1 MMRNKKLLIPTAG
14 ASPRADFLPPAT
26 RLVREEN
33 RSRRRLIQSLVLVLV
48 SCVITFAIAEA
59 LRIQANSELSAE
71 LAKTDDLLSQQAQYS
86 DIVAQTTRSNELL
99 AIHRVVRA
107 SEINMPSLIA
117 QIQAS
122 IPAGSALTS
131 LGITG
136 LSSLESAPTPVAVTG
151 ETSAAVV
158 SVSLETQNLTD
169 IESFLLSARQWPG
182 YSSSTVDGISTVT
195 SGKKAD
201 LTIYLNQAAID
212 PQAWDRVS
220 MRKMGPVAQ

>member
-1 MMRNKKLLIPTAG
+1 MIRKKKLLIPTAG

-33 RSRRRLIQSLVLVLV
+33 RSRRRLIRALVLVLV
-48 SCVITFAIAEA
+48 SCAVAFATAQ
-59 LRIQANSELSAE
+59 LYWIQANTGLSAE

-86 DIVAQTTRSNELL
+86 DIVAQTTMGNELL

-107 SEINMPSLIA
+107 SEVNISSLIT

-122 IPAGSALTS
+122 VPAGSAISS
-131 LGITG
+131 LSINA
-136 LSSLESAPTPVAVTG
+136 LSSLESASTPVAVTG
-151 ETSAAVV
+151 DTSAAVI

-182 YSSSTVDGISTVT
+182 YSSSMVKDISTIT

-201 LTIYLNQAAID
+201 LVIYLNPAAID

-220 MRKMGPVAQ
+220 MRRIGPVAP